1 MTIYDIDARIAAI
14 LNQVDAETG
23 EIPDEAFEELDALTD
38 ARENKIDNAAC
49 MVLDLLA
56 DAKKIREQ
64 EIVLAER
71 RKALENRAE
80 RIKKYVE
87 YATDGEAFS
96 SPRVKVAYRKSEAVE
111 LDSALF
117 WEAPDAA
124 YIRQKDPEPDKTAIK
139 AALKAGAVIPGASLV
154 ERMSMTIK

>member
-23 EIPDEAFEELDALTD
+23 EIPEAAFEELDALAD
-38 ARENKIDNAAC
+38 ARETKIDNAAC
-49 MVLDLLA
+49 MVLDIEA
-56 DAKKIREQ
+56 DARKIREQ
-64 EIVLAER
+64 ELALASR
-71 RKALENRAE
+71 RKTLENRAE
-80 RIKKYVE
+80 RIRKYIE
-87 YATDGEAFS
+87 YATDGEPFA
-96 SPRVKVAYRKSEAVE
+96 SPRVQVQYRKSQAVE

-139 AALKAGAVIPGASLV
+139 AALKAGTVIPGASLV
-154 ERMSMTIK
+154 EHTNMTIK